1 MVRGS
6 GETSA
11 HDYICWGGYDI
22 IPWDSIS
29 RILAPEGCLMRF
41 VGLGFG
47 QWRLLHR
54 VERRSCLSP
63 SLPPVVFWP
72 PGISWELEYNLIFFS
87 GWHFSA
93 FGPCSVRGVSG
104 AIPMTLTQT
113 LSVSFSWCHQQSPLE
128 LIDCLRLRTEGSRI
142 QCGNKQSCRC
152 HLSRGPALA
161 VAMLCGLC
169 VYLYLPV
176 VLAHTQVPIQGCSSQ
191 PLSALVPVRQ
201 AVIKCLHWSSPQ

>member
-1 MVRGS
+1 M
-6 GETSA
+6 
-11 HDYICWGGYDI
+11 H
-22 IPWDSIS
+22 
-29 RILAPEGCLMRF
+29 F

-47 QWRLLHR
+47 QWRLFHR
-54 VERRSCLSP
+54 AERRSCLSP
-63 SLPPVVFWP
+63 SLPHVVFWPPGLSCVVFWP

-87 GWHFSA
+87 GWHFST

-104 AIPMTLTQT
+104 AIPMTPTQT
-113 LSVSFSWCHQQSPLE
+113 LSGSFSPCHQQSPLE
-128 LIDCLRLRTEGSRI
+128 LMDCLRLGTEGSRI
-142 QCGNKQSCRC
+142 QCGRKQSCRC

-176 VLAHTQVPIQGCSSQ
+176 ALSHTQVPVWGSLSQ
-191 PLSALVPVRQ
+191 ALLSTLVPVRQ